1 MENINREIRIL
12 NQELLLK
19 KKKKNRISEFRF
31 PKDNNSKILLV
42 KKLPK
47 TNLKQIQIKTNTLNR
62 NQF

>member
-19 KKKKNRISEFRF
+19 KKNCISEFRF

-47 TNLKQIQIKTNTLNR
+47 TNLKQIQINTNTLNR

>member
-19 KKKKNRISEFRF
+19 KKKKRVSEFRF
-31 PKDNNSKILLV
+31 QKDTNSKILLV

>member
-19 KKKKNRISEFRF
+19 KKNRISEFRF
-31 PKDNNSKILLV
+31 PKDNNSKIVLV

>member
-12 NQELLLK
+12 NQELLL
-19 KKKKNRISEFRF
+19 KKKNRISEFRF

>member
-19 KKKKNRISEFRF
+19 KKKKRVSEFRF